1 LRFSWFS
8 TGPATAITGVK
19 PGREKQMF
27 FRYIISMTVLV
38 IGIVVGVVLVV
49 SGSVW
54 LGWSVIIAVSV
65 LVVLFGSLNVFL
77 SNY

>member
-1 LRFSWFS
+1 
-8 TGPATAITGVK
+8 
-19 PGREKQMF
+19 MF